1 MCSVGEL
8 FGGVER
14 HVLGMCTYL
23 RRRMRVP
30 PVLVLFH
37 DRELAAQA
45 RAMGL
50 NPVLLR
56 ARHRYDPALAQQ
68 LARLARAEHVDVVH
82 AHGYKAVI
90 TSALAQGRLGA
101 SRPVQARGTY
111 RGFAIIKTE
120 HGRAEPAGGRPVAW
134 IKSRAN
140 RALELWATRR
150 SAFAVAYVSADIAR
164 HYERAHCGLRRQ
176 VVYNGIEPLE
186 PARFPRPAD
195 LEGGLVHLGIVGR
208 VTDVKGIPVALQ
220 ALASP
225 DVPTT
230 VRLNI
235 IGTGPQESALR
246 RQVCEQGL
254 GDRVRFLG
262 FRNDVYDYLAHLDA
276 LLIPSLQEGLPYAL
290 LEAMSLGIPVVG
302 SRVGGLAE
310 VLRNNETGL
319 LVDVGDVK
327 ALRAAI
333 IRIASQPAVARE
345 IGAAGAVAQRRHY
358 TLLTMGD
365 SYWNMYRAAAM
376 RVRPD
381 VVDDN

>member
-1 MCSVGEL
+1 VGEL

-23 RRRMRVP
+23 KRRMGVS

-45 RAMGL
+45 RGMGL
-50 NPVLLR
+50 SPIVLS

-68 LARLARAEHVDVVH
+68 LARVARAEHLDVVH

-90 TSALAQGRLGA
+90 ASALAQVRLAA
-101 SRPVQARGTY
+101 SRPFQARGTY

-134 IKSRAN
+134 IKSRTN
-140 RALELWATRR
+140 RALELGATRR
-150 SAFAVAYVSADIAR
+150 SVSAVAYVTADIAH

-186 PARFPRPAD
+186 PARYPRPAD

-208 VTDVKGIPVALQ
+208 LTEVKGIPVALQ

-225 DVPTT
+225 NVPTT
-230 VRLNI
+230 VRLTI

-246 RQVCEQGL
+246 GQVCAQGL
-254 GDRVRFLG
+254 GDRVRFIG
-262 FRNDVYDYLAHLDA
+262 FRNDVYRYLAHLDA
-276 LLIPSLQEGLPYAL
+276 LLMPSLQEGLPYTL

-310 VLRNNETGL
+310 VLRHNETGL
-319 LVDVGDVK
+319 LVDVGDVRG
-327 ALRAAI
+327 LRDAI
-333 IRIASQPAVARE
+333 IRIVSQPAVARE
-345 IGAAGAVAQRRHY
+345 IGAAGAVMQRQRY
-358 TLLTMGD
+358 TLVTMGD
-365 SYWNMYRAAAM
+365 SYWNLYRTAAM
-376 RVRPD
+376 RIPSD
-381 VVDDN
+381 VVDEH